1 MKYSSYLAFDNEKSQ
16 KSFKEVFDSLLG
28 NDGSIHYS
36 DNTHREIL
44 GDGTELEQG
53 LPTITGIVMGAAAGV
68 LGGGPAGGM
77 LGQTLGLTIGAGIG
91 RAISEVRYN
100 TEWGHKAICGWCWEC
115 TYQSLVKKNA
125 FVVKKWTCRED
136 CDLILFL
143 GFIDGPYSEE
153 KYNEKRKR
161 YSLKKNITYSFDFSD
176 FNSVKVEKVRKFK
189 TRNKER
195 TFESS
200 YSKAKNTTE
209 LQSENN
215 LLKERIAQLEKE
227 LDLQKQQQ
235 TAQILQNNDL

>member
-100 TEWGHKAICGWCWEC
+100 TE
-115 TYQSLVKKNA
+115 
-125 FVVKKWTCRED
+125 
-136 CDLILFL
+136 
-143 GFIDGPYSEE
+143 
-153 KYNEKRKR
+153 
-161 YSLKKNITYSFDFSD
+161 
-176 FNSVKVEKVRKFK
+176 
-189 TRNKER
+189 
-195 TFESS
+195 
-200 YSKAKNTTE
+200 
-209 LQSENN
+209 
-215 LLKERIAQLEKE
+215 
-227 LDLQKQQQ
+227 
-235 TAQILQNNDL
+235 